1 MRHALLLAAL
11 LVLPSC
17 LGGSFHPVA
26 LHDLGLPKAAAEAP
40 KLGKIL
46 ADNAS
51 PTRLRLLRRGAD
63 GVLKE
68 SEFERWALPP
78 EELLSRHF
86 RLSCG
91 AGEGPELRL
100 QLLAFECGGGSA
112 RLACAVEIRRGDHKQ
127 KLIEDISV
135 PLAGDS
141 PRDQAAALAKAA
153 DELLARVLPKLR

>member
-1 MRHALLLAAL
+1 MRYALLLAAL
-11 LVLPSC
+11 LALPSC

-26 LHDLGLPKAAAEAP
+26 LHDLGLPKATADAP

-46 ADNAS
+46 ADNSS
-51 PTRLRLLRRGAD
+51 PTRQRLLRRGAD

-86 RLSCG
+86 RLSCA

-100 QLLAFECGGGSA
+100 QVLAFESGGGFA
-112 RLACAVEIRRGDHKQ
+112 RLACVVEIRRGETVIKQ
-127 KLIEDISV
+127 IEDISV
-135 PLAGDS
+135 PLSGDT
-141 PRDQAAALAKAA
+141 PKDQAAALAKAA
-153 DELLARVLPKLR
+153 DELLARVLPRLR

>member
-1 MRHALLLAAL
+1 MRYALLLAAL
-11 LVLPSC
+11 LALPSC

-26 LHDLGLPKAAAEAP
+26 LHDLGLPKAAADAP

-46 ADNAS
+46 ADNSS
-51 PTRLRLLRRGAD
+51 PTHLRLLRRGAD

-86 RLSCG
+86 RLSCA

-100 QLLAFECGGGSA
+100 QLLTFESGGGQA
-112 RLACAVEIRRGDHKQ
+112 HLACAIEIRRGDAIDK
-127 KLIEDISV
+127 KIEDISV
-135 PLAGDS
+135 PLAGDT
-141 PRDQAAALAKAA
+141 PKDQAAALTKAA
-153 DELLARVLPKLR
+153 DELLARVLPRLR